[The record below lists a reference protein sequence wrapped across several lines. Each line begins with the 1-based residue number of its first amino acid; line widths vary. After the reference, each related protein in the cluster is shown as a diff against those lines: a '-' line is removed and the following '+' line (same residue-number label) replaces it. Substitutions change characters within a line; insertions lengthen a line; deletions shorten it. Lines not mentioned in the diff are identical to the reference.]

1 MEVVW
6 ALVLG
11 VVQGFAEFLPI
22 SSSGHL
28 RLIQDMF
35 SLPETFGLAFDVLLH
50 IGTLLSVVMYFRVD
64 LTHMASAVFTDS
76 PERQDDR
83 RLLFLI
89 VVATVPTG
97 LIGLLGADWFENVPT
112 LYIGIAL
119 IITALLLTAADRLSN
134 RSIDSAGRLGYIH
147 AFLIGVAQGLAIMP
161 GISRSGATMAAG
173 LGLGLDREQAARF
186 SFLLSIPVILL
197 ASLKEGYEVI
207 VLNEPIPGAAALV
220 VGLVAS
226 TITGYI
232 AIAGLMRFI
241 KSNSFTVFS
250 IYTAILGVSVIIWQT
265 VG

>member
-11 VVQGFAEFLPI
+11 VVQGFGEFLPI

-28 RLIQDMF
+28 RLIQDKFM
-35 SLPETFGLAFDVLLH
+35 LPETFGLAFDVWLH
-50 IGTLLSVVMYFRVD
+50 IGTLLAVVMYFRLD
-64 LTHMASAVFTDS
+64 LLHMASAIFTRS

-89 VVATVPTG
+89 VVATIPTG
-97 LIGLLGADWFENVPT
+97 LIGLLGGDWFENVPT

-119 IITALLLTAADRLSN
+119 VITAFLLSAADRLSS
-134 RSIDSAGRLGYIH
+134 RSIDSAGRLGYAH
-147 AFLIGVAQGLAIMP
+147 AVLLGVAQGLAIMP

-186 SFLLSIPVILL
+186 SFLMSIPVILL
-197 ASLKEGYEVI
+197 ASFKEGYEVV
-207 VLNEPIPGAAALV
+207 VLNEPIPGTAALI
-220 VGLVAS
+220 VGFIAS
-226 TITGYI
+226 TLTGYI
-232 AIAGLMRFI
+232 AIAGLMRFL
-241 KSNSFTVFS
+241 KSNSFTVFA
-250 IYTAILGVSVIIWQT
+250 IYTAILGVAVIIWQT

>member
-1 MEVVW
+1 MELLW

-11 VVQGFAEFLPI
+11 IVQGFAEFLPI

-35 SLPETFGLAFDVLLH
+35 MLPETFGLAFDVLLH
-50 IGTLLSVVMYFRVD
+50 IGTLISVVMYFRVD
-64 LTHMASAVFTDS
+64 LGHMASAIFTDS
-76 PERQDDR
+76 PERRDDR

-89 VVATVPTG
+89 VLATVPTG
-97 LIGLLGADWFENVPT
+97 LIGLLGGDWFENVPT

-119 IITALLLTAADRLSN
+119 IITALLLSAADRLSG
-134 RSIDSAGRLGYIH
+134 RSIESAGRLGYIH
-147 AFLIGVAQGLAIMP
+147 ALLIGVAQGLAIMP

-173 LGLGLDREQAARF
+173 LGLGLSREQAARF

-197 ASLKEGYEVI
+197 ASLKEGYEVL
-207 VLNEPIPGAAALV
+207 VLNEPIPSAAAIV

-250 IYTAILGVSVIIWQT
+250 IYTAILGVAVIIWQM
-265 VG
+265 VW

>member
-1 MEVVW
+1 MEIFW

-11 VVQGFAEFLPI
+11 IVQGFAEFLPI

-35 SLPETFGLAFDVLLH
+35 LLPETFGLAFDVLLH
-50 IGTLLSVVMYFRVD
+50 IGTLLAVVVYFRGD
-64 LTHMASAVFTDS
+64 LAHMASAVLTNA

-97 LIGLLGADWFENVPT
+97 LIGLFGADWFENVPT
-112 LYIGIAL
+112 LFIGIGL
-119 IITALLLTAADRLSN
+119 VVTALLLKAADRLSR
-134 RSIDSAGRLGYIH
+134 RSIHSAGRLGYVP
-147 AFLIGVAQGLAIMP
+147 ALLIGVAQGLAIMP

-197 ASLKEGYEVI
+197 ASMKEGYEVV
-207 VLNEPIPGAAALV
+207 VLNEPIPGTAAIL
-220 VGLVAS
+220 VGLLAS

-250 IYTAILGVSVIIWQT
+250 IYTAILGVAVIIWQT